1 MISGKTCSRI
11 GFGGRTNYSGADIVS
26 SGTGTAKTSTPGVV
40 TAVVVVSSLVLW
52 HNDRRD
58 EFSSSPTT
66 NESMGRKKS
75 RKVGIFELRCA
86 GNKL

>member
-11 GFGGRTNYSGADIVS
+11 GFGGRTNYSPADIVS
-26 SGTGTAKTSTPGVV
+26 SGTVTAKTSTPGVV
-40 TAVVVVSSLVLW
+40 TAVVVVSPLVVW
-52 HNDRRD
+52 HNDRD

-75 RKVGIFELRCA
+75 RKVGISELRCA